1 MAISK
6 EVVALTEE
14 NELLRGE
21 LAQVVLAVGLL
32 RAAQRQYLRHRG
44 DEAYGAV
51 VGQRADQ
58 LDDVVANL
66 QSF

>member
-6 EVVALTEE
+6 EMQALVAE
-14 NELLRGE
+14 NELLRAE
-21 LAQVVLAVGLL
+21 LGQVVLVL

-44 DEAYGAV
+44 DEAFGAV

-66 QSF
+66 ESL